1 MPMKLCL
8 ISIERDGYV
17 RVATDGPMSAGDF
30 LPDRKNPFEVLLGT
44 NWATHRVLL
53 SLDQTPFIDSSAI
66 GWLIGC
72 QKDFKDAGGS
82 LVVHSVR
89 PAVRQMFDLL
99 KIGRIVSF
107 ADNEQRGKAVLMAG
121 GVA

>member
-1 MPMKLCL
+1 MPMKLSL

-30 LPDRKNPFEVLLGT
+30 IPERKNPFELLLGD

-53 SLDQTPFIDSSAI
+53 NLDLTTFIDSSAI

-72 QKDFKDAGGS
+72 QRDFKKAGGS

-89 PAVRQMFDLL
+89 PAVRQILDLL
-99 KIGRIVSF
+99 KIGRIVPL
-107 ADNEQRGKAVLMAG
+107 ADNEPRGKAVLLG
-121 GVA
+121 GAV

>member
-1 MPMKLCL
+1 MPMKLSL

-30 LPDRKNPFEVLLGT
+30 IPERKNPFELLLGD

-53 SLDQTPFIDSSAI
+53 NLDLTTFIDSSAI

-72 QKDFKDAGGS
+72 QRDFKKAGGS

-89 PAVRQMFDLL
+89 PAVRQMLDLL
-99 KIGRIVSF
+99 KIGRIVPL
-107 ADNEQRGKAVLMAG
+107 ADNEPRGKAVLLG
-121 GVA
+121 GAV

>member
-1 MPMKLCL
+1 MSMKLSL

-30 LPDRKNPFEVLLGT
+30 VPEHKNPFELLLGD

-53 SLDQTPFIDSSAI
+53 NLDQTTFIDSSAI

-72 QKDFKDAGGS
+72 QKDFKNAGGS
-82 LVVHSVR
+82 LVVHSIR
-89 PAVRQMFDLL
+89 PAVRQILDLL
-99 KIGRIVSF
+99 KIGRIVPL
-107 ADNEQRGKAVLMAG
+107 ADNEPRGKAVLLG
-121 GVA
+121 GAV